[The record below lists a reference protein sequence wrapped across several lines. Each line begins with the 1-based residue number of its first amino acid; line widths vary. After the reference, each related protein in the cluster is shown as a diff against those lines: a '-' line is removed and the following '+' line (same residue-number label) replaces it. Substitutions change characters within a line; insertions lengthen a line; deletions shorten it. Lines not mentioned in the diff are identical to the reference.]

1 MLQEMLHQRDKLID
15 EHGLIL
21 INLNPEADATE
32 ISSSSTSVQDED
44 SGFSSN
50 TNRRI
55 VTTNRSNGP
64 ATDAFSS
71 SRPSSS
77 SEVITSAVNAVNS
90 RITDNHYNASLFS
103 GPTLISRDIILLL
116 ESFEGNNLEDKLK
129 CMAEERED
137 LLREIQRLKLH
148 LEDERRQNEERT
160 SSKVV
165 LSSDHKHQSASN
177 PVKGSHESQSESS
190 HPSSPDADVKKMLHE
205 YKFKLKRAEQ
215 EILVLQGNQSRL
227 ESQLTRYKSQCEE
240 LEKTEEDLKVE
251 KRKILRELREFQTK
265 CDELETQNSHLQKR
279 IHKLKENR
287 VASLISSATASGT
300 SSPSNGP
307 SSLVPSSSLPQSS
320 YPSSSP
326 SNFANNNHHQGSY
339 D

>member
-1 MLQEMLHQRDKLID
+1 MLHEMLHQRDKLID

-148 LEDERRQNEERT
+148 LEDERRQNEERS